1 MFVEFEEAGGIFEGA
16 ALALGAAGLDLAE
29 LVESFL
35 KLPGKAMAL
44 DAKVG
49 EEAMGVDDI
58 ESDFSIGRD
67 GSGGA
72 REHRGFEKRKC
83 G

>member
-1 MFVEFEEAGGIFEGA
+1 
-16 ALALGAAGLDLAE
+16 
-29 LVESFL
+29 
-35 KLPGKAMAL
+35 
-44 DAKVG
+44 
-49 EEAMGVDDI
+49 MGVDDI